1 MKVWISKKEV
11 SRYNNVSTDSVL
23 HTDCQIGKWLQFSQN
38 KCEVWLTYSSRMSDV
53 RKKKKK
59 KKKIW
64 EIIMKVYCSFVW
76 KIRYLYKSKIF
87 SKKKN
92 EVGTIKLWST
102 TAVAP
107 AKWIWIYFFLVSKFN
122 FSVEKVSLTFQCYTR
137 FPNPN

>member
-59 KKKIW
+59 KKNLGDNYESLLLFCLEK
-64 EIIMKVYCSFVW
+64 K
-76 KIRYLYKSKIF
+76 YLYNTKIF
-87 SKKKN
+87 PKKKN

-102 TAVAP
+102 TAP
-107 AKWIWIYFFLVSKFN
+107 AKWIWIYFFLISKFN

>member
-59 KKKIW
+59 KKFLEDNYESLLLFCLEK
-64 EIIMKVYCSFVW
+64 K
-76 KIRYLYKSKIF
+76 YLYNTKIF
-87 SKKKN
+87 PKKKN

-102 TAVAP
+102 TAP